1 MAYADTPAALV
12 DELERRAGGAER
24 IALTTGD
31 GCEPDVW
38 AGVLGAWHARNG
50 RP

>member
-1 MAYADTPAALV
+1 MV

-31 GCEPDVW
+31 PSEPDVW
-38 AGVLGAWHARNG
+38 AELLEAWRPTSGRG
-50 RP
+50 RPATDP